1 MQFASYRHSFR
12 PSRVPTLTRSALS
25 KFLRSCYRLRLILD
39 MSVLPESDRNPNAL
53 ANHVRQEARTIG
65 FDLVGISPAT
75 TPSGFAHLQRWL
87 EQNYEGN
94 MQYMRRREAAYEHP
108 DGVLAGTKSVIVAAL
123 NYHAP
128 CTPAGASF
136 PAGSNADMGQPSAIG
151 KVASYANST
160 ADYHD
165 VIRRML
171 KQLGKTLHEAVP
183 GCRTRPVV
191 DTAPL
196 LERDFAKIAGLGWFG
211 KNTMLINKQAG
222 SWLFLGALLT
232 DVELEPDTP
241 HDTSHCGTC
250 TRCLEACP
258 TDAFAA
264 PYVLDARKC
273 ISYLTI
279 EMRDQPV
286 PTELREGMQDWVF
299 GCDICQDVCPWNRKA
314 NETSIPDFQPSDD
327 LSPLDL
333 KWLLALN
340 NDEFKARFHKT
351 PFYRPGR
358 AGLLRNAA
366 IAAGNSGD
374 VSMIPSLIECLN
386 DDEPIMRSAAAWGL
400 GKLGEQPATDALR
413 ERLQIETD
421 LEVQTE
427 IEAALR

>member
-1 MQFASYRHSFR
+1 MQR
-12 PSRVPTLTRSALS
+12 
-25 KFLRSCYRLRLILD
+25 ILD
-39 MSVLPESDRNPNAL
+39 MAVLPESDRNPTTL
-53 ANHVRQEARTIG
+53 AKHVRDEARNIG

-75 TPSGFAHLQRWL
+75 APSGFDHLQSWL
-87 EQNYEGN
+87 EQRYEGE

-108 DGVLAGTKSVIVAAL
+108 DGVLPGTKSVIVAGL
-123 NYHAP
+123 NYHAST
-128 CTPAGASF
+128 TPVGASF
-136 PAGSNADMGQPSAIG
+136 PIESNADRAQPSAIG
-151 KVASYANST
+151 KVASYANGT

-171 KQLGKTLHEAVP
+171 KQLGKVLHEAVP

-211 KNTMLINKQAG
+211 KNTMLINKHAG

-232 DVELEPDTP
+232 DVELEPDAP

-279 EMRDQPV
+279 ELRDRPV
-286 PTELREGMQDWVF
+286 PTELREGMQNWIF
-299 GCDICQDVCPWNRKA
+299 GCDICQDVCPWNRKPGDTTVP
-314 NETSIPDFQPSDD
+314 EFQPTDD
-327 LSPLDL
+327 LSALDL
-333 KWLLALN
+333 KWLLSLSD
-340 NDEFKARFHKT
+340 DEFRTRFRKT
-351 PFYRPGR
+351 PFDRPGR
-358 AGLLRNAA
+358 SGLLRNAA

-374 VSMIPSLIECLN
+374 VSMVPSLIACLI
-386 DDEPIMRSAAAWGL
+386 DDEPLVRSAAAWGL
-400 GKLGEQPATDALR
+400 GKLGGQSAIDALR
-413 ERLQIETD
+413 GRSTTETD
-421 LEVQTE
+421 ATVQAE
-427 IEAALR
+427 IESAIA

>member
-1 MQFASYRHSFR
+1 MTA
-12 PSRVPTLTRSALS
+12 
-25 KFLRSCYRLRLILD
+25 
-39 MSVLPESDRNPNAL
+39 LPESDRNPTAL
-53 ANHVRQEARTIG
+53 ANHVRDKARDIG

-75 TPSGFAHLQRWL
+75 APSGFDHLQSWL
-87 EQNYEGN
+87 EQSYEGE

-108 DGVLAGTKSVIVAAL
+108 DGVLPGTKSVIVTAL
-123 NYHAP
+123 NYHASN
-128 CTPAGASF
+128 TPVEAGLS
-136 PAGSNADMGQPSAIG
+136 AGSNDDRTLPSAIG
-151 KVASYANST
+151 KVASYANGT

-171 KQLGKTLHEAVP
+171 KQLGKALHEAVP

-211 KNTMLINKQAG
+211 KNTMLINRHAG

-232 DVELEPDTP
+232 DVELEPDAP

-250 TRCLEACP
+250 TRCLEVCP

-279 EMRDQPV
+279 ELRDQPV

-299 GCDICQDVCPWNRKA
+299 GCDICQDVCPWNRKMSD
-314 NETSIPDFQPSDD
+314 TSVPEFQPSDD
-327 LSPLDL
+327 LSPLNL
-333 KWLLALN
+333 KWLLSLSD
-340 NDEFKARFHKT
+340 DEFRTRFRKT
-351 PFYRPGR
+351 PFDRPGR
-358 AGLLRNAA
+358 SGLLRNAA

-374 VSMIPSLIECLN
+374 VSMVPSLIACLN
-386 DDEPIMRSAAAWGL
+386 DDEPLVRGAAAWGL
-400 GKLGEQPATDALR
+400 GKLGGSAASDALQNAS
-413 ERLQIETD
+413 ECESIP
-421 LEVQTE
+421 EVQAE
-427 IEAALR
+427 IASGISVCSDGTGNS

>member
-1 MQFASYRHSFR
+1 MA
-12 PSRVPTLTRSALS
+12 A
-25 KFLRSCYRLRLILD
+25 
-39 MSVLPESDRNPNAL
+39 LPEFDQNPTAL
-53 ANHVRQEARTIG
+53 ANHVRDEARNIG

-75 TPSGFAHLQRWL
+75 APSGFDHLQSWL
-87 EQNYEGN
+87 EQRYEGE

-108 DGVLAGTKSVIVAAL
+108 DGVLPGTKSVIVTAL
-123 NYHAP
+123 NYHSSSLQ
-128 CTPAGASF
+128 AGANNGLS
-136 PAGSNADMGQPSAIG
+136 QPSAVG
-151 KVASYANST
+151 KVASYSNGT

-171 KQLGKTLHEAVP
+171 KQLGKVLHEAVP

-211 KNTMLINKQAG
+211 KNTMLINKHAG

-232 DVELEPDTP
+232 DVDLEPDAP

-279 EMRDQPV
+279 ELRDQPI
-286 PTELREGMQDWVF
+286 PTQLREGMQDWIF
-299 GCDICQDVCPWNRKA
+299 GCDICQDVCPWNRKPGD
-314 NETSIPDFQPSDD
+314 TSVPEFQPPDD

-333 KWLLALN
+333 KWLLSLN
-340 NDEFKARFHKT
+340 DDEFRTRFRKT
-351 PFYRPGR
+351 PFDRPGR
-358 AGLLRNAA
+358 TGLLRNAA
-366 IAAGNSGD
+366 ISAGNSGD
-374 VSMIPSLIECLN
+374 DSMVPSLIACLN
-386 DDEPIMRSAAAWGL
+386 DDEPLVRGAAAWGL
-400 GKLGEQPATDALR
+400 GKLGGQSAIDALR
-413 ERLQIETD
+413 ERSATETD
-421 LEVQTE
+421 SVVQTE
-427 IEAALR
+427 IESAIA